1 MKDATLEPRPQ
12 ELWLD
17 VEAGG
22 DAQLL
27 GLMTLKE
34 EVMNQWSSAPRDPDS
49 AQRHSMVVNGLN
61 AQIAQQQK
69 SLGLNPNVGP
79 DYNRSLVDPGS

>member
-12 ELWLD
+12 ELWLAA
-17 VEAGG
+17 EAGG
-22 DAQLL
+22 NPQLL

-34 EVMNQWSSAPRDPDS
+34 AVMNQWSSASRDHDS
-49 AQRHSMVVNGLN
+49 TERHNMVVNGLN